1 MLIAFKSYPLYLYLL
16 QIEFFPVMRLVLFFS
31 LSICVLMTS
40 CKGDKVSEV
49 IVETQEQIDAKTI
62 SQKDIES
69 IRYDEYGLSS
79 DSQKAVNDWQK
90 FQELNIQIDLLKN
103 GDLAYFSGDPLII
116 KTFLQELR
124 TEMPKQLRTNEISA
138 RITALDTKT
147 QKLNSLLRLAN
158 IDKQEKLNAIREF
171 LITTSNLN
179 LQINKKFEF
188 EKNNVLKPQ

>member
-1 MLIAFKSYPLYLYLL
+1 MLIAFESYPLYLYLL

-40 CKGDKVSEV
+40 CKSDKVSEV
-49 IVETQEQIDAKTI
+49 ILETQEQIDAKTI

-69 IRYDEYGLSS
+69 IRYDEFGLSS

-124 TEMPKQLRTNEISA
+124 TEIPKQLRTNEVSA

-171 LITTSNLN
+171 FVTTSNLN

>member
-1 MLIAFKSYPLYLYLL
+1 MLIAFESYTLYLYLL

-40 CKGDKVSEV
+40 CKSDKVSEV

-103 GDLAYFSGDPLII
+103 GDLAFFSGDPLII

-171 LITTSNLN
+171 LVTTSNLN

-188 EKNNVLKPQ
+188 EKNNVLKPE

>member
-1 MLIAFKSYPLYLYLL
+1 
-16 QIEFFPVMRLVLFFS
+16 
-31 LSICVLMTS
+31 MTS
-40 CKGDKVSEV
+40 CKSDKVSEV

-90 FQELNIQIDLLKN
+90 FQELNIQINLLKN

-171 LITTSNLN
+171 LVTTSNLN

>member
-40 CKGDKVSEV
+40 CKSDKVSEV
-49 IVETQEQIDAKTI
+49 ILETQEQIDAKTI

-90 FQELNIQIDLLKN
+90 FQELNIQIDILKN

-171 LITTSNLN
+171 LVTTSNLN

>member
-1 MLIAFKSYPLYLYLL
+1 
-16 QIEFFPVMRLVLFFS
+16 
-31 LSICVLMTS
+31 MTS
-40 CKGDKVSEV
+40 CKSDKVSEV

-103 GDLAYFSGDPLII
+103 GDLAFFSGDPLII

-124 TEMPKQLRTNEISA
+124 TEMPKQLRTHEISA
-138 RITALDTKT
+138 RITALDTKA

-171 LITTSNLN
+171 FVTTSNLN

>member
-1 MLIAFKSYPLYLYLL
+1 
-16 QIEFFPVMRLVLFFS
+16 
-31 LSICVLMTS
+31 MTS

>member
-1 MLIAFKSYPLYLYLL
+1 
-16 QIEFFPVMRLVLFFS
+16 
-31 LSICVLMTS
+31 MTS
-40 CKGDKVSEV
+40 CKSDKVSEV
-49 IVETQEQIDAKTI
+49 ILETQEQIDAKTI

-69 IRYDEYGLSS
+69 IRYDEFGLSS

-124 TEMPKQLRTNEISA
+124 TEIPKQLRTNEVSA

-171 LITTSNLN
+171 FVTTSNLN